1 MIVQIYVKTLPV
13 NFNGA
18 RMLWAKCLKRT
29 DSSVRGGECGASW
42 NGQVVGAVHY
52 YDPRHGCFP
61 HDLACDGIQVG
72 SDLRYADECVRCIVA
87 LHGSCNFHCL
97 CASYEARRRTHGAAD
112 FIKLQ

>member
-18 RMLWAKCLKRT
+18 RMLWAKCLKRN
-29 DSSVRGGECGASW
+29 DRRWHS
-42 NGQVVGAVHY
+42 
-52 YDPRHGCFP
+52 CFP
-61 HDLACDGIQVG
+61 HDLACDGIQAG

-87 LHGSCNFHCL
+87 LHGSCNLHCL
-97 CASYEARRRTHGAAD
+97 CASYEARRRTHGEAD